1 VVSTGDLAAVTVAV
15 VDDHPVVID
24 GIEAW
29 IARDPGRRVRLV
41 ASGATLEDVLD
52 GPGDGADVLVLDL
65 NLAGVPMLDRVAE
78 LASAGRRVV
87 VFSQDTA
94 EQTILAA
101 IAGGACAYLAK
112 HEGGEHFVETVIAVA
127 QDRPYVTPSTAGA
140 MWADESAGRPT
151 LSAQERTALLLWFQ
165 GMSKASVASR
175 MSLSVHTVN
184 QYINR
189 ARVKYAKAGRPGPT
203 KAALLARAIE
213 DALIS
218 PAEVGQYRSY
228 AQRKTA

>member
-1 VVSTGDLAAVTVAV
+1 M
-15 VDDHPVVID
+15 VIE
-24 GIEAW
+24 GVESW
-29 IARDPGRRVRLV
+29 IGRDPGRRVRLV
-41 ASGATLEDVLD
+41 ASGASLDDVLPD
-52 GPGDGADVLVLDL
+52 PGEHADVLVLDL
-65 NLAGVPMLDRVAE
+65 NLAGVPMLERVGD
-78 LASAGRRVV
+78 LAAAGRRVV

-94 EQTILAA
+94 EETILAA
-101 IAGGACAYLAK
+101 LAAGACAYLAK
-112 HEGGEHFVETVIAVA
+112 HEGGEHFVETVVAVA

-140 MWADESAGRPT
+140 MWADESAGRPA
-151 LSAQERTALLLWFQ
+151 LSSQERTALLLWFQ

-218 PAEVGQYRSY
+218 PADVGQYRSY
-228 AQRKTA
+228 AQGSPS

>member
-1 VVSTGDLAAVTVAV
+1 MVSTGDLAAVTVAV

-24 GIEAW
+24 GIESW
-29 IARDPGRRVRLV
+29 IARDPQRRVRLI
-41 ASGATLEDVLD
+41 ASGAALEDVLD
-52 GPGDGADVLVLDL
+52 VDADVLVLDL
-65 NLAGVPMLDRVAE
+65 NLAGVPMLDRVGE

-94 EQTILAA
+94 ELTILSA
-101 IAGGACAYLAK
+101 IASGACAYLAK

-140 MWADESAGRPT
+140 MWADESAERPA

-228 AQRKTA
+228 AQRRTA